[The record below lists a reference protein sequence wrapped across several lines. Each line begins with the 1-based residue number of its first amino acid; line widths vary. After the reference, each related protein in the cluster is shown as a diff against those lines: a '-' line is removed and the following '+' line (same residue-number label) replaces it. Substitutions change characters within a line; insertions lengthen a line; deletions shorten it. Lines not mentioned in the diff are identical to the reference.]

1 MKITF
6 THTIKFIA
14 LLIVLAGVFHKT
26 SAQKYSQFDSVLYAV
41 YADSLSLKKG
51 KQCRMDSQ
59 KKGKEA
65 DKKIQAYIGKE
76 KYREALSVFE
86 QYKGEI
92 LMYQG
97 HSDCFIPFFESMIE
111 LYYKVFDE
119 DEARKKAIDLRE
131 FGRVYMEE
139 IIAGGRIPK
148 NYFSNSCLLAYDY
161 RMQKEYVK
169 AIGVYEC
176 IRSVLKQFGDTT
188 SVAYATALSNEG
200 ILFEDFFFDNIEIL
214 EEGIDDD
221 AKSTL
226 MEIGAVAIGVL
237 RKANAILNTLP
248 DMKYSVDNV
257 KILFRLLYIYEAR
270 DVDVEVVI
278 ACIEEI
284 KEIYEVNEWEVDSRY
299 GLARTR
305 LLIGYIQAGEMQK
318 AEELYALIKS
328 QSTGECPSFEE
339 IVRQMAK

>member
-76 KYREALSVFE
+76 KYREALSIFE

-131 FGRVYMEE
+131 FVRVYMEE

-176 IRSVLKQFGDTT
+176 ICSVLKQFGDTT

-200 ILFEDFFFDNIEIL
+200 ILFEDDLAVLVGVNL
-214 EEGIDDD
+214 QRV
-221 AKSTL
+221 
-226 MEIGAVAIGVL
+226 AVADNLDSESLPLVL
-237 RKANAILNTLP
+237 VAFLGDL
-248 DMKYSVDNV
+248 DFV
-257 KILFRLLYIYEAR
+257 
-270 DVDVEVVI
+270 
-278 ACIEEI
+278 
-284 KEIYEVNEWEVDSRY
+284 
-299 GLARTR
+299 GLAV
-305 LLIGYIQAGEMQK
+305 
-318 AEELYALIKS
+318 
-328 QSTGECPSFEE
+328 PSHLPG
-339 IVRQMAK
+339 

>member
-1 MKITF
+1 MP
-6 THTIKFIA
+6 
-14 LLIVLAGVFHKT
+14 
-26 SAQKYSQFDSVLYAV
+26 
-41 YADSLSLKKG
+41 
-51 KQCRMDSQ
+51 SQ
-59 KKGKEA
+59 KSGDGLGQLVLHLAAGERVRRPGKDDA
-65 DKKIQAYIGKE
+65 AQHVSL
-76 KYREALSVFE
+76 REDRGRSTQGILITVGAQREDLLPRLVLIDLPALHQPLHLGRDGLFR
-86 QYKGEI
+86 QLPAGHPR
-92 LMYQG
+92 
-97 HSDCFIPFFESMIE
+97 HSDAAVP
-111 LYYKVFDE
+111 VGD
-119 DEARKKAIDLRE
+119 DAN
-131 FGRVYMEE
+131 V
-139 IIAGGRIPK
+139 AGG
-148 NYFSNSCLLAYDY
+148 LVQGLAHLGG
-161 RMQKEYVK
+161 KVGK
-169 AIGVYEC
+169 APH
-176 IRSVLKQFGDTT
+176 
-188 SVAYATALSNEG
+188 EG

-226 MEIGAVAIGVL
+226 MEIGAVAIGML